1 MASTRNPSIEVT
13 FLDDY
18 NINFVLSNTDV
29 SIANALRKAIISEV
43 PTIAIDLVEIE
54 ENSSVL
60 ADEFIAH
67 RLGLIPLVSTR
78 AMHPDGPVPFR
89 DVEGSIASFLWHH
102 EASEDKDCE
111 IKFELEVRNTEDNP
125 MEVTTRHLRLT
136 ALHGGASQENCGVKP
151 VEYDPEY
158 PVVIAKLKRNQAIKL
173 SAIAKKGVGKMH
185 SKWSP
190 ASGVYFTYEPVVTL
204 NYERMEGLSAQ
215 QRKTWVEACPPGILR
230 FNEMTGQVEVE
241 DEINNGI
248 AFSGECEKV
257 AKELFGY
264 DYYDLIVIKP
274 KCGPDGNPDRFNF
287 FVETNGALDPVTLVR
302 AAIYELVRKV
312 KNIEESLRSGEN

>member
-1 MASTRNPSIEVT
+1 MASTRTPLIEVN

-78 AMHPDGPVPFR
+78 AMHADGPVPFR
-89 DVEGSIASFLWHH
+89 DVEGNITSFLWHH
-102 EASEDKDCE
+102 EASDDKDCE

-125 MEVTTRHLRLT
+125 MEVRLILIRLLEVLR
-136 ALHGGASQENCGVKP
+136 HGGGVKP

-173 SAIAKKGVGKMH
+173 TAIAKKGVGKMH

-190 ASGVYFTYEPVVTL
+190 ASGVYFTYEPVVTI

-264 DYYDLIVIKP
+264 DFYDLIVIKP
-274 KCGPDGNPDRFNF
+274 KSGSDGYPDRFNF

-302 AAIYELVRKV
+302 AAIWELVRKV
-312 KNIEESLRSGEN
+312 QNIEESLRTGEM